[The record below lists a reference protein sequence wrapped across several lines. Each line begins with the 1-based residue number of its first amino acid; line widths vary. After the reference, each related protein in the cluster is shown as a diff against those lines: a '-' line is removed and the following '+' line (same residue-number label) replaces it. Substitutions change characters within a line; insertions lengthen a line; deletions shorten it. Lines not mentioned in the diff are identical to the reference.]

1 MTQHFGSLRVNLN
14 RIKKSVP
21 TSQKTAFLHYE
32 GSSFNVI
39 EGMVA
44 VSCYYHT
51 EHINTPRGQN
61 AFQRDNAGFKV
72 GTDTTLLNCADRNT
86 SCVDIRSCLSAAVV
100 G

>member
-1 MTQHFGSLRVNLN
+1 MAQHFGSLRVHLD

-32 GSSFNVI
+32 GSSFNFI

-44 VSCYYHT
+44 VSCYNHT

-61 AFQRDNAGFKV
+61 AFQRDNEGFKIR
-72 GTDTTLLNCADRNT
+72 TDTPLINCGDRNT
-86 SCVDIRSCLSAAVV
+86 SFVDIRTCLSAAVV